1 MNERAFLELV
11 DFLAEDLP
19 SDQEF
24 DQAERLIIQQAAHQK
39 ANILALEE
47 ALERDGLV
55 VQGYNGQ
62 PRLNMAATELRNSR
76 LAFAKL
82 LKLAVPGRQTPRS
95 SSVKW
100 RT

>member
-1 MNERAFLELV
+1 MEKESFDELV
-11 DFLAEDLP
+11 QYLAEDLP
-19 SDQEF
+19 VDQEF

-39 ANILALEE
+39 ANISALEE
-47 ALERDGLV
+47 ALDRDGLI

-62 PRLNMAATELRNSR
+62 ARLNMAATELRNSR

-82 LKLAVPGRQTPRS
+82 LKLAVPGKQTPRAS
-95 SSVKW
+95 QIKW